1 MKLTMLYKDENFC
14 STLGCPS
21 VHLAE
26 NGDLVVQVNVLD
38 PVTDGQL
45 DNILP
50 GEAAVRISAEVV
62 SGFMAALNTRIPP
75 LT

>member
-1 MKLTMLYKDENFC
+1 MKLTMLYKDQN
-14 STLGCPS
+14 SGTGGCPS
-21 VHLAE
+21 VYLAE
-26 NGDLVVQVNVLD
+26 NGDLVVQGNVLD

-62 SGFMAALNTRIPP
+62 RGAMAAYNTHMG
-75 LT
+75 L